1 MYSLISSAL
10 SSVREAIPDIDSHVI
25 KLDLDFMTIIVH
37 PIAEKLIC
45 ISNDGTCI
53 DWFNIIGFYL
63 EITEHKDFVNL
74 IFAACFFDES
84 NKLITQEMTFN
95 DIQMSYYK
103 VSTL

>member
-10 SSVREAIPDIDSHVI
+10 SCVRESIPDIDAYVI

-37 PIAEKLIC
+37 PMAENLIC
-45 ISNDGTCI
+45 ISNDGTSI

-63 EITEHKDFVNL
+63 ELTERKDFVNIL
-74 IFAACFFDES
+74 FAACFFDED

-95 DIQMSYYK
+95 GIKMTHYR